1 MDLLE
6 LALRRN
12 PPHAT
17 PQWEDPA
24 AQIILRRLLCR
35 RPVAAIKFEEDG
47 VEEPVAVPKG
57 LVPMGDRNQR
67 LPGPPRQP
75 LVRLLR
81 AGTSQLQTLEKE
93 EARHRHRRPVKAEG
107 YGDPRK
113 GRMTPLERCRICLV
127 LVWGTKPRML
137 LL

>member
-24 AQIILRRLLCR
+24 AQIILRRLWCR
-35 RPVAAIKFEEDG
+35 RHAAVIKFEEDG
-47 VEEPVAVPKG
+47 AEEVAGRKG
-57 LVPMGDRNQR
+57 LVPMADRNQR

-93 EARHRHRRPVKAEG
+93 EARHRHRRPEKAEE
-107 YGDPRK
+107 YGDLRK
-113 GRMTPLERCRICLV
+113 SRTTPLEWCRICLV
-127 LVWGTKPRML
+127 LVLVSGLRTL
-137 LL
+137 FQ